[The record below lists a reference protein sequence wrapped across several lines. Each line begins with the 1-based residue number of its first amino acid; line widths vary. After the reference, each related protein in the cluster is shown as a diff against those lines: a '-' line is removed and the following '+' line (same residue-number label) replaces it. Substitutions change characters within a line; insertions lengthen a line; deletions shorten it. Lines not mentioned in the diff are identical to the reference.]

1 MYPIRYKMAPK
12 ERMAAR
18 LKAIRE
24 RRGLTQEQLAEKSGV
39 SRTYLARLETGRQDP
54 TLSTLEKLA
63 KALGVKV
70 GRLLE

>member
-1 MYPIRYKMAPK
+1 
-12 ERMAAR
+12 
-18 LKAIRE
+18 
-24 RRGLTQEQLAEKSGV
+24 V
-39 SRTYLARLETGRQDP
+39 SREYIARIELGQHDP

>member
-1 MYPIRYKMAPK
+1 LVEVSGASREYI
-12 ERMAAR
+12 AR
-18 LKAIRE
+18 IEL
-24 RRGLTQEQLAEKSGV
+24 GQH
-39 SRTYLARLETGRQDP
+39 DP